1 MSRFVRGDVVLVPL
15 RIGGAGPEK
24 VRPALVV
31 GKEGE
36 RLRVIPVSCT
46 PSRDTP
52 SVSLAPM
59 DFSEGG
65 LDIVRESFLLPAHAA
80 WVFTKAVIGKKGRV
94 TQEYLSLVSG
104 DT

>member
-1 MSRFVRGDVVLVPL
+1 MKGDVVLVSL
-15 RIGGAGPEK
+15 RIADSGQEK

-31 GKEGE
+31 GEEGD

-52 SVSLAPM
+52 SVPLTPL

-65 LDIVRESFLLPAHAA
+65 LDIIRESFLLPAHAA
-80 WVFTKAVIGKKGRV
+80 WVARKSVVGKKGRV
-94 TQEYLSLVSG
+94 TPEFLSAVAGES
-104 DT
+104 

>member
-31 GKEGE
+31 GGEGE

-52 SVSLAPM
+52 SVPLAPM
-59 DFSEGG
+59 DFCRGG
-65 LDIVRESFLLPAHAA
+65 LDIVRESYLLPAHAV
-80 WVFTKAVIGKKGRV
+80 WVFHKAVIGKKGRV
-94 TQEYLSLVSG
+94 SQEFLSRFVG
-104 DT
+104 VM

>member
-1 MSRFVRGDVVLVPL
+1 MSRFVRGDVILVSL
-15 RIGGAGPEK
+15 RIAGAGPEK

-31 GKEGE
+31 GAEGE
-36 RLRVIPVSCT
+36 RLLVIPVSCT

-52 SVSLAPM
+52 SVPLSLP

-80 WVFTKAVIGKKGRV
+80 WVFQRSVIGKKGRV
-94 TQEYLSLVSG
+94 TQEFLSRVAE
-104 DT
+104 DM

>member
-1 MSRFVRGDVVLVPL
+1 MSRFMRGDVVLVSL
-15 RIGGAGPEK
+15 RIANAGPEK
-24 VRPALVV
+24 VRPALIT

-36 RLRVIPVSCT
+36 RLLVIPVSCT

-52 SVSLAPM
+52 SVPLSLP

-80 WVFTKAVIGKKGRV
+80 WVFQRSVIGKKGRV
-94 TQEYLSLVSG
+94 SQEFLSRFVG
-104 DT
+104 VM